1 MDISTQA
8 EIVLRNAHYETW
20 SWSGQNGSVT
30 CFESAAIMGFVHV
43 FESAEAL
50 MSGWQTGQKTALA
63 RHAASLR
70 GAGTKA
76 WNVYS
81 VFLTADR
88 APLLARAIERIEED
102 FTLTR
107 KIARTSIM
115 TAEDLE
121 RSLLP
126 LMAIRSQPM
135 LGASNF
141 EDRLRSRLKDV
152 PADAVTAFL
161 NETPAADVAR
171 ILGAKS

>member
-1 MDISTQA
+1 MDVSTQA
-8 EIVLRNAHYETW
+8 EIALRNAQYETW
-20 SWSGQNGSVT
+20 SWSGPHGPVT
-30 CFESAAIMGFVHV
+30 CFESTAVMGFVHV

-50 MSGWQTGQKTALA
+50 MAEWQTSQKTALA
-63 RHAASLR
+63 RHAVSLR
-70 GAGTKA
+70 SAGTKA

-81 VFLTADR
+81 VFLTTDR
-88 APLLARAIERIEED
+88 GPSLARAIERIEED

-107 KIARTSIM
+107 KIARTSVT
-115 TAEDLE
+115 TAEDVE

-126 LMAIRSQPM
+126 LIAIRSQPL